1 MDMFTDELDKVENEK
16 DLIEYESEEGKNATL
31 EKRVV
36 IITGTTPH
44 LTAGQE
50 QNDNS
55 MIGAYGNNNNTYDAI
70 LDQTNMDDEFDKV
83 KLNEARRKSSILEK
97 YDNL

>member
-1 MDMFTDELDKVENEK
+1 MDVFTDQLDKVENEK
-16 DLIEYESEEGKNATL
+16 EMIEYESEEGKNATL

-55 MIGAYGNNNNTYDAI
+55 MIGAYGHHNNTYDAI
-70 LDQTNMDDEFDKV
+70 LDQTNLDEEFVKV
-83 KLNEARRKSSILEK
+83 K
-97 YDNL
+97 

>member
-1 MDMFTDELDKVENEK
+1 MKNAEMKKMDVFTDQLDKVENEK
-16 DLIEYESEEGKNATL
+16 EMIEYESEEGKNATL

-55 MIGAYGNNNNTYDAI
+55 MIGAYGQHNNTYDAI
-70 LDQTNMDDEFDKV
+70 LDQTNLDEEFVKV
-83 KLNEARRKSSILEK
+83 K
-97 YDNL
+97 